1 MSGNET
7 LELIAAIFI
16 FAGGV
21 LSMLSALGLLRF
33 PDVYTRNHAGTKSTT
48 LAVLVTLA
56 GVFMYFWVVE
66 GLISVRLFLGI
77 LFVFITAP
85 TAGHILVR
93 AAYRSGVELSDS
105 TVEDE
110 LEPVL
115 RQKGSEREDER

>member
-1 MSGNET
+1 MNGNGI
-7 LELIAAIFI
+7 LEIVAAILI
-16 FAGGV
+16 FAGGI
-21 LSMLSALGLLRF
+21 LSLLSALGLMRF

-48 LAVLVTLA
+48 LAVLITLT
-56 GVFMYFWVVE
+56 GVFIYFWAVE
-66 GLISVRLFLGI
+66 GLMSVRLLLGI

-93 AAYRSGVELSDS
+93 AAYRSGVKVSDT

-115 RQKGSEREDER
+115 RKKERDQQE